1 MISQLQLLHELYPIL
16 AASIDLIFGLLI
28 GSFLNVVIARLPV
41 MLEQQW
47 QQEAHFVLE
56 VEPADE
62 MTEPLSLA
70 RPRSRCPNCLTQ
82 IGARD
87 NIPVISYLWLRGCC
101 RHCAAKISPQY
112 PLVELTAGIAT
123 VFLIQHFGFTANAG
137 LACAFTYALITLAMI
152 DFKTTLLPDS
162 ITLSFLWLGLL
173 ANLNG
178 AFTDLA
184 SAVIGAMAGYLSL
197 WLVYWGFKLVTG
209 KEGMGFGDFKLLAM
223 LGAWLGWQLLPVV
236 ILLSSFT
243 GALIG
248 LSLIALGRD
257 KDQPIPFGPYLAIAG
272 WLAFIWGDAITRQ
285 YFQFINLA

>member
-1 MISQLQLLHELYPIL
+1 
-16 AASIDLIFGLLI
+16 
-28 GSFLNVVIARLPV
+28 
-41 MLEQQW
+41 
-47 QQEAHFVLE
+47 
-56 VEPADE
+56 
-62 MTEPLSLA
+62 
-70 RPRSRCPNCLTQ
+70 
-82 IGARD
+82 
-87 NIPVISYLWLRGCC
+87 
-101 RHCAAKISPQY
+101 
-112 PLVELTAGIAT
+112 
-123 VFLIQHFGFTANAG
+123 
-137 LACAFTYALITLAMI
+137 MI

-272 WLAFIWGDAITRQ
+272 WLAFIWGDAITQQ